1 MTKCTKGTGV
11 QWSGRHEKSGRGTVR
26 RRKGGG
32 VGVFLGGKGWD
43 DASVGEEGRAGSRHV
58 AAAAEV
64 EVRELRSS
72 GGDRPEPGVRH
83 VFAAAEVKGLA
94 AGASG
99 GVRLEPDISQTFHK
113 HFTNIS
119 QMALTDTPCLEPKAK
134 QSSRPCPGCLRLGP
148 PTKSLGRHSVHVIR
162 GRRHRRSHLFCVN
175 LSDGVKR
182 IPTAAAVA
190 VAIDPCRVDHITLL

>member
-1 MTKCTKGTGV
+1 MKN
-11 QWSGRHEKSGRGTVR
+11 
-26 RRKGGG
+26 
-32 VGVFLGGKGWD
+32 
-43 DASVGEEGRAGSRHV
+43 RAGAQCVGAREGGSVFFGGERGGTTPVLGKRAAPAPVTLLQPPRSRCGSFGHPAGTAPSPAYV
-58 AAAAEV
+58 TFSQPP
-64 EVRELRSS
+64 RSM
-72 GGDRPEPGVRH
+72 
-83 VFAAAEVKGLA
+83 GLA

-119 QMALTDTPCLEPKAK
+119 RMALTDTPCLEPTAK